1 MTTNRKA
8 KAAARELAAETG
20 RSYTHARRVEA
31 EATAIQCPSC
41 LGRGY
46 AEYDDGSTE
55 ECVCEGRGWLDAPGT
70 VRRDL
75 IATPPVIFGPVND
88 RHWQDPES
96 GIEDRWPHWREDVR
110 RHEASR
116 ALDVPGGRSWHL
128 GGRWTSPRGTGFLW
142 YDHLRTAR
150 NVLALL
156 YSVVLWENPSLA
168 IDDKTRSWLLEQ
180 GADDRA
186 LGMFDSACYDLD
198 RAARML
204 AGQHSGDSRHSAGT
218 NERIA
223 AYLATE
229 PGPGNSERAVRAGWR
244 RLHTPHRDAEGYEYV
259 ILPWANT
266 RQILDAVL
274 IRATGGILPGT
285 PVRVNSGPHQDTDS
299 HVETAWWSEDAQA
312 PTGYILHGGMF
323 CSDPFTPDQL
333 DPNPPDHSI
342 TRSYQRRQE
351 AKQHGARQ

>member
-1 MTTNRKA
+1 MTSNRKA

-20 RSYTHARRVEA
+20 RSYTHAKRA
-31 EATAIQCPSC
+31 EAAAPEGIQCPSC
-41 LGRGY
+41 LGLGY

-55 ECVCEGRGWLDAPGT
+55 ECVCEGRGWIDAPGT

-75 IATPPVIFGPVND
+75 VATPPVISGPVND

-128 GGRWTSPRGTGFLW
+128 GGRWTSPRGAGLFF
-142 YDHLRTAR
+142 DHQRNART
-150 NVLALL
+150 VLEML
-156 YSVVLWENPSLA
+156 YTVVLWETPSLA
-168 IDDKTRSWLLEQ
+168 IDDKTRAWLLEQ

-204 AGQHSGDSRHSAGT
+204 AGQHFGDSRHSAGT
-218 NERIA
+218 DERIA
-223 AYLATE
+223 AYLASE
-229 PGPGNSERAVRAGWR
+229 PHGDRERGTRAAWR
-244 RLHTPHRDAEGYEYV
+244 RAFTPFTDSEGYEHV
-259 ILPWANT
+259 ILPWSGT

-274 IRATGGILPGT
+274 IRATGGLLPGT
-285 PVRVNSGPHQDTDS
+285 PVRVNSGPHKDTDS
-299 HVETAWWSEDAQA
+299 YIDTAWWSEDAQA
-312 PTGYILHGGMF
+312 PTGYILNAGTFHH
-323 CSDPFTPDQL
+323 DPFTPDQL
-333 DPNPPDHSI
+333 DPHPPEHSV
-342 TRSYQRRQE
+342 TRSYLRRQE
-351 AKQHGARQ
+351 AAREAAQS